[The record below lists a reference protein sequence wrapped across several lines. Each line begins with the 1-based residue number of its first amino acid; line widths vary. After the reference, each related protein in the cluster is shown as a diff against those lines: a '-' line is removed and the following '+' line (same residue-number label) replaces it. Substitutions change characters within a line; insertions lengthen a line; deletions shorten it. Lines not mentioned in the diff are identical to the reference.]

1 MSRTVRKRHYCKTKG
16 ELKAHIER
24 QINKSLDSHW
34 YYEFDEKFYM
44 RTYTRDIG
52 HWRGYLRDVKHYD
65 NRARRC
71 YERDAC
77 RKMAIDPT
85 TCYEFKPNKR
95 WEDPWGWD

>member
-52 HWRGYLRDVKHYD
+52 HWPG
-65 NRARRC
+65 
-71 YERDAC
+71 
-77 RKMAIDPT
+77 
-85 TCYEFKPNKR
+85 
-95 WEDPWGWD
+95 